1 MRPTTHILLTILS
14 FVILSFF
21 FNLSINIL
29 IWAVFLT
36 VFIDAF
42 DHAIAVLI
50 TNNSLTKRVKKEFFK
65 GNISK
70 AYNIYFYKRD
80 KVFKFAIFHNLIFL
94 FICILLELYMKNFL
108 LLIGPI
114 LHIFCDI
121 LTEYRFTKALNF
133 WLYGWKNLLILIK
146 KKLL

>member
-1 MRPTTHILLTILS
+1 MGPINHLLLTILFFIS
-14 FVILSFF
+14 LSFF
-21 FNLSINIL
+21 FTLSIDVL
-29 IWAVFLT
+29 IGALFIT
-36 VFIDAF
+36 IFIDAF
-42 DHAIAVLI
+42 DHTIAILFS
-50 TNNSLTKRVKKEFFK
+50 NNLLAKRVKKEFFK

-94 FICILLELYMKNFL
+94 FICIILELYMKNFL

-121 LTEYRFTKALNF
+121 LTEYNFKKSINF
-133 WLYGWKNLLILIK
+133 WLYGWKNLLIMIK
-146 KKLL
+146 KKIL